1 MEINLV
7 KLYPDPK
14 TFEFQ
19 KKEDDLYST
28 GNLDREANWNQEWT
42 KMETNREDD
51 WDMYWKTYT
60 GRNMGEWDRR

>member
-51 WDMYWKTYT
+51 WDMY
-60 GRNMGEWDRR
+60 